1 MTDFADIL
9 SLRPFWSDP
18 PGETDDRLEA
28 LTRLRWRND
37 RRVLEALRWRRSLI
51 AFAAIWAVV
60 PFAEAITAMRA
71 SAFAFVLHLG
81 LVAPWALLVG
91 AMPGRTRR
99 SMPVDLAAAAVM
111 LVAVFA
117 VLAGHRVVPDPALL
131 ALDSLAVVPLLF
143 LCLWVRPRPRI
154 AVTTVVLGLTAVGL
168 ATAWAPAPAAAI
180 GWATPAIAGVV
191 ALIGLAAGLA
201 LDREIAEVHLA
212 RVRADLAAHSLTHRN
227 DELRILSEV
236 DTLTGLANRRSID
249 RRLPEIAER
258 SLVEGETIGV
268 MMIDVDHFKRFNDR
282 FGHQEGDRCL
292 VETARAAAEQIR
304 RKDDL
309 IGRFGGEEFLAVL
322 PGAGL
327 EVTMR
332 VAERIRAAVQQ
343 RAIPAGSGDGRV
355 VTVSIGCAAG
365 VVTQGWTI
373 EDILRAADEQ
383 LYAAKR
389 GGRNRISPPCGDPP
403 EDVNTRAAA

>member
-1 MTDFADIL
+1 MTDFADFL
-9 SLRPFWSDP
+9 SLRPFRTDP
-18 PGETDDRLEA
+18 PAEADDRLDA

-37 RRVLEALRWRRSLI
+37 RRLLEALRWRRSLI
-51 AFAAIWAVV
+51 AFAAVWAVV
-60 PFAEAITAMRA
+60 PFAEAIATMRA
-71 SAFAFVLHLG
+71 SLLSIVLHLG

-91 AMPGRTRR
+91 AMPGRSRR
-99 SMPVDLAAAAVM
+99 STPIDLAASGVMLAAVLAM
-111 LVAVFA
+111 
-117 VLAGHRVVPDPALL
+117 LAGHRVGPDPTLV

-143 LCLWVRPRPRI
+143 LAVWVRPRREI
-154 AVTTVVLGLTAVGL
+154 AVATVLLGLAAIGL
-168 ATAWAPAPAAAI
+168 ATASTPAAEAAAV
-180 GWATPAIAGVV
+180 WATPVIASVV
-191 ALIGLAAGLA
+191 AAIGLAAGLA
-201 LDREIAEVHLA
+201 VDREIEEVHLA
-212 RVRADLAAHSLTHRN
+212 RIRADLAAHSLTHRN
-227 DELRILSEV
+227 DELRVLSEV

-258 SLVEGETIGV
+258 SLLQSETVGV
-268 MMIDVDHFKRFNDR
+268 MMIDVDHFKRFNDQ

-292 VETARAAAEQIR
+292 TETARAAAEQIR

-332 VAERIRAAVQQ
+332 VAERIRAAVQE
-343 RAIPAGSGDGRV
+343 RAIPAGSHGRV

-373 EDILRAADEQ
+373 EDLLRAADEQ
-383 LYAAKR
+383 LYTAKR
-389 GGRNRISPPCGDPP
+389 TGRNRISPPCGDTPDD
-403 EDVNTRAAA
+403 EGARAAA